1 MKVNVFKG
9 FVIFLNKVLSCEPT
23 KIGPFLLSEHF
34 YGPTR
39 YLKSMDDLQK
49 WLFWAYSDGLN
60 LKDFKFGYSKS
71 KKTNNFKVFRY
82 LI

>member
-49 WLFWAYSDGLN
+49 WLFWA
-60 LKDFKFGYSKS
+60 K
-71 KKTNNFKVFRY
+71 
-82 LI
+82 